1 MSIQIE
7 TPDLSALT
15 ARYAQAQSI
24 IRDELTAG
32 VTASAQAGQAQAMRL
47 VGVKTGTLRRSIVAK
62 PGSSAGGTITASYGT
77 NVPYARYHEEG
88 RGAIDAGPGRVLRFT
103 IGGQTLFRRRVGPAK
118 GRFYMK
124 KSRDWLEPQVATEMR
139 KRVQNII
146 RRLGG

>member
-24 IRDELTAG
+24 IREELTGG
-32 VTASAQAGQAQAMRL
+32 VTAAAQAGEAQAKRL
-47 VGVKTGTLRRSIVAK
+47 VGVKTGNLRRSIIAT
-62 PGSSAGGTITASYGT
+62 PGRYAGGTVSASYGT

-88 RGAIDAGPGRVLRFT
+88 RGAIDAGPGRVLRFE
-103 IGGQTLFRRRVGPAK
+103 IGGKVLFRRRVGPAK

-124 KSRDWLEPQVATEMR
+124 KSRDWLEPQVAAEMR